1 MAKFRSVRLA
11 PSPLF
16 SPAASSRGAKPR
28 RLRRSGAIEPA
39 HTPYELSPKRS
50 TQPIAARLATGPFS
64 PIAVTVVRSGVRGL
78 LNGHGCSC
86 DSMSPRMATRHAR
99 MRAPRPSADWC
110 MTHRNGRRNSRR
122 PGPND
127 GPGLRCGTILRLA
140 RAGPILLVR
149 RRREQ
154 ELHSQCYRER
164 LSIGRCQHRRN
175 LAKRPH
181 RAAPQASRPTEI
193 NYRPCREKPHRQ
205 TSSVGSS
212 RPEVR
217 RDAIDRR

>member
-39 HTPYELSPKRS
+39 HTPYKLSPKRS

-86 DSMSPRMATRHAR
+86 DSDVAANGDAAR
-99 MRAPRPSADWC
+99 KNACPTSKRRLVHDPSEWKKKQPQAW
-110 MTHRNGRRNSRR
+110 
-122 PGPND
+122 
-127 GPGLRCGTILRLA
+127 
-140 RAGPILLVR
+140 
-149 RRREQ
+149 
-154 ELHSQCYRER
+154 
-164 LSIGRCQHRRN
+164 
-175 LAKRPH
+175 AKRRSGSALGDYFALDPSRANTFGETTPGARTAFSMLPRKTFH
-181 RAAPQASRPTEI
+181 RALSAPTKPRQAPAPSCATGV
-193 NYRPCREKPHRQ
+193 
-205 TSSVGSS
+205 TSN
-212 RPEVR
+212 
-217 RDAIDRR
+217 